1 MRNYIFLGIA
11 TVLLGFNI
19 YQLDLDNLFSEDGK
33 VAVIGV
39 LGCLVA
45 IVLLLILHSSN
56 KIKNKLEDKDYRVCN
71 YEKLLVQPF
80 FKNSIPE
87 ESLYSL

>member
-1 MRNYIFLGIA
+1 MLMRNYIFLGIA

-56 KIKNKLEDKDYRVCN
+56 KIKNKLENKD
-71 YEKLLVQPF
+71 
-80 FKNSIPE
+80 
-87 ESLYSL
+87 